1 MAGREGQYDV
11 KRKKYDM
18 VTSIFSNTHRQT
30 DIVVFRRVDK
40 GYADIRKHKQK
51 VKNTDYLLKS
61 NKLSLG
67 LHKIDQMKFYL
78 RRSGKI
84 ELTGTT
90 IMPNEIAGQLWCRDL
105 FPWSN
110 KLDIQYYAQKPW
122 GRQTTVALFT
132 EWMRKIIRMF
142 MSGYSI
148 KQVFKKEGKGIDY
161 DTFIYLI
168 KDNLVFKR
176 H

>member
-51 VKNTDYLLKS
+51 VKNTEHLLKS

-78 RRSGKI
+78 RRSGKMDTSMAV
-84 ELTGTT
+84 L
-90 IMPNEIAGQLWCRDL
+90 CVL
-105 FPWSN
+105 FW
-110 KLDIQYYAQKPW
+110 
-122 GRQTTVALFT
+122 R
-132 EWMRKIIRMF
+132 
-142 MSGYSI
+142 
-148 KQVFKKEGKGIDY
+148 
-161 DTFIYLI
+161 
-168 KDNLVFKR
+168 
-176 H
+176 